1 MRCVSIARGRPMPRA
16 DRAVTGAVLLALA
29 GCQTA
34 PDYARPKLA
43 TPEAYKEAAGWQT
56 AGVAVPEAGRWWE
69 VFGDTTLN
77 DLAGRIEAGN
87 QDLAAAAARY
97 AQAGALVR
105 AARADW
111 LPQIDASGAASRE
124 RLGQNRPLSQGR
136 AVEYNDY
143 VVGASLSYELD
154 LFGRIRNSVRAST
167 ADAAASA
174 ADLAAVRLGLQAQL
188 VSIYFDMRYLDARIA
203 LLRQTVD
210 AFGKAYGLTDTR
222 HEGGIASGI
231 DVSRA
236 KAQLSSARAELS
248 SVMIDRQ
255 RDEHAI
261 AVLLGEAPA
270 GFSIPVVDHQ
280 VAPPAIPAGL
290 PSTLLE
296 RRPDIAAAERRVAAA
311 NARIGVA
318 RAAMFPQVTLGAGGG
333 FETTGKALLA
343 ASSGFWALGP
353 ISAALSVFD
362 GGRRRAEV
370 RRSRAVFDETAA
382 NYRQTVLTAFR
393 EVEDGLAAQ
402 RFLATQEK
410 DQGEAASAAQRT
422 SDLALT
428 RYRDGAADYLEVT
441 TAQTAAL
448 DAARALLDV
457 RNRQLQAATD
467 TARALGGVY

>member
-1 MRCVSIARGRPMPRA
+1 MRSARLA
-16 DRAVTGAVLLALA
+16 AAVALVALA

-34 PDYARPKLA
+34 PDYARPKVKIPA
-43 TPEAYKEAAGWQT
+43 AFKEAEGWRT
-56 AGVAVPEAGRWWE
+56 AGVNVPEVGKWWA
-69 VFGDTTLN
+69 VFGDPAL
-77 DLAGRIEAGN
+77 DALVARIETGN
-87 QDLAAAAARY
+87 ADLAAAAARY
-97 AQAGALVR
+97 AQARALVR

-111 LPQIDASGAASRE
+111 LPQIDATAQAGRE
-124 RLGQNRPLSQGR
+124 RLSEGRPLSNGR
-136 AVEYNDY
+136 SVAYDDV

-154 LFGRIRNSVRAST
+154 LFGRIRNSVRAS
-167 ADAAASA
+167 AAEAEASA

-188 VSIYFDMRYLDARIA
+188 VSAYFDMRYLDARIA

-210 AFGKAYGLTDTR
+210 AFERAFSLTDTR
-222 HEGGIASGI
+222 HQGGIASGI

-236 KAQLSSARAELS
+236 QAQLSSARAELS
-248 SVMIDRQ
+248 AVMIDRQ

-270 GFSIPVVDHQ
+270 SFAIPVAQ
-280 VAPPAIPAGL
+280 TQTAPPAIPAGL

-318 RAAMFPQVTLGAGGG
+318 RAALFPQVTLGVGGG
-333 FETTGKALLA
+333 FETTGAALLS
-343 ASSGFWALGP
+343 ASNGFWALGP

-362 GGRRRAEV
+362 GGKRRAEV
-370 RRSRAVFDETAA
+370 RRARAAFDEAA
-382 NYRQTVLTAFR
+382 ASYRQTVLTAFR

-402 RFLATQEK
+402 RYLATQEK
-410 DQGEAASAAQRT
+410 DQAEAAQAARRT
-422 SDLALT
+422 SDLALI

-448 DAARALLDV
+448 DAARALLEV